1 MVIDTGSMNTLLA
14 NHDLYMRTN
23 SAGIGGELKV
33 NGVEPEDE
41 VIVNHKSPGYDCVL
55 CNLIGP
61 CCYW

>member
-1 MVIDTGSMNTLLA
+1 MNTLLA
-14 NHDLYMRTN
+14 NHDIYMRTN

-33 NGVEPEDE
+33 NGVDPEDE